1 MPSAQE
7 YRYQAEECLE
17 LAKEAKEVYVQSALV
32 ELAREF
38 IEKAR
43 ELEKSDDQ
51 ADVDDAHA
59 SGKAGRRQ
67 VRRAERLARSHRVER
82 E

>member
-51 ADVDDAHA
+51 ADVDMRTLAEKLAGDALEA
-59 SGKAGRRQ
+59 
-67 VRRAERLARSHRVER
+67 
-82 E
+82 

>member
-1 MPSAQE
+1 MPTAQE

-17 LAKEAKEVYVQSALV
+17 LAREAKELYVRTALV

-43 ELEKSDDQ
+43 ELENK
-51 ADVDDAHA
+51 ADEAHVEN
-59 SGKAGRRQ
+59 AGVTPADRR
-67 VRRAERLARSHRVER
+67 RRA
-82 E
+82 

>member
-1 MPSAQE
+1 MPTAQE

-17 LAKEAKEVYVQSALV
+17 LAREAKEVYVQSALV

-43 ELEKSDDQ
+43 ELESENAGVTP
-51 ADVDDAHA
+51 AD
-59 SGKAGRRQ
+59 RR
-67 VRRAERLARSHRVER
+67 RRA
-82 E
+82 